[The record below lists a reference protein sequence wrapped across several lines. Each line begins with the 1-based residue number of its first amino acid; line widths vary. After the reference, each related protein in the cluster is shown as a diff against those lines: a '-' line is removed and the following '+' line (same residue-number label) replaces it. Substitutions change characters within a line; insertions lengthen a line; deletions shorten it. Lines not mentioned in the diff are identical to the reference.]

1 MDIGSKLQK
10 VRQDQG
16 ISLREIANATKISPH
31 ILEALERNDLARL
44 PGGIFAR
51 GYLRAY
57 AAELGLDP
65 EQVVAEFRDQVE
77 PPPEERLP
85 DPPTDYVDWGARRRK
100 LGVAAVFVLAAAL
113 IIYTAFVVRPADAPA
128 GQDMAGTVA
137 TGGELVDAPAS
148 TSPAVPTRVNSQQGV
163 RLELQPRGECWVSAT
178 VDGRLVV
185 YRLMAA
191 GERATLDARDEVLLR
206 VGDAGAFVY
215 VINGTP
221 GRPLGQP
228 GQPVTIRITK
238 GNYNAWLAGA
248 GTPPSSNELT
258 DAPNPGGAVLHQ
270 TPASS
275 PGTTGA

>member
-85 DPPTDYVDWGARRRK
+85 DPPADYVDWGARRRK
-100 LGVAAVFVLAAAL
+100 LGIAAVFGLAAAL

-128 GQDMAGTVA
+128 DQDMAGTVA

-148 TSPAVPTRVNSQQGV
+148 TSAAVPTSVNSQQGL

-248 GTPPSSNELT
+248 GTPP
-258 DAPNPGGAVLHQ
+258 DRGAVPHD
-270 TPASS
+270 TPSS
-275 PGTTGA
+275 PAQSTGV